1 MMIGGLLL
9 TREKWGRAVC
19 EYLLEKKKTGVSN
32 ALAIGPAI
40 DGIDIHLDGSQ
51 GRRDV
56 TMREFSISSRLY
68 IVGSMR

>member
-1 MMIGGLLL
+1 MIGGLLL
-9 TREKWGRAVC
+9 VGAKRGRAVC
-19 EYLLEKKKTGVSN
+19 EYFFEKKKIGVSN

-56 TMREFSISSRLY
+56 TMRELSISSRLY
-68 IVGSMR
+68 IAGSMR